1 MSSNR
6 KGKLVLYSGASG
18 VGKGTILGEAMRRNP
33 RLRLSVSNT
42 TRKPREG
49 ETNGEHYNFVSR
61 EEFEDLISRGGYL
74 EYAEYCGNLYGTP
87 KQQVEEL
94 LEQGYDVLLEI
105 EVQGGLQI
113 MEQYPDVLSIFILP
127 PSMSELESRLRNRGT
142 EDEQTVQKRMEQAK
156 TEMTMQNRY
165 RHRVVNDDLET
176 AVNEVEV
183 RLSPC
188 RDFLGKLTE

>member
-176 AVNEVEV
+176 AVNEVLDIIEK
-183 RLSPC
+183 
-188 RDFLGKLTE
+188 GE